1 MKLYETWQ
9 EAGRTLRA
17 ERDERAEQ
25 AWLRVERLVLRTAV
39 PAVAAAYL
47 VLVAVPMPGHLR
59 TRLIAPIAL
68 LVLVA
73 VLTACVIG
81 MRRYRP
87 DTPAA
92 KAAGAIRMMIVLPLA
107 GVMFFGLSWATSDD
121 HRIVAAVTS
130 AVFWVIGM
138 LAYYAWLWRRS
149 REQDRGEARRLRS
162 CRSVLP
168 RGAVGPCGGDD
179 ELDDRIQR
187 DSGGV
192 DHQEKDAPLRGA
204 MPGMKLGAGRG
215 LRVVCRGFA
224 GWGWAEGACWVWRAV
239 RRHRFTLDRSRP

>member
-1 MKLYETWQ
+1 VKLYETWQ

-39 PAVAAAYL
+39 PAVAVAYV

-59 TRLIAPIAL
+59 TALIAPIAL

-73 VLTACVIG
+73 ALTACVIG

-87 DTPAA
+87 DTSAA

-107 GVMFFGLSWATSDD
+107 GVLFFGLSWATSDD
-121 HRIVAAVTS
+121 RRIVPAVIS

-149 REQDRGEARRLRS
+149 REQDRGEGTPVTIVPQRPAPRR
-162 CRSVLP
+162 
-168 RGAVGPCGGDD
+168 CG
-179 ELDDRIQR
+179 R
-187 DSGGV
+187 
-192 DHQEKDAPLRGA
+192 
-204 MPGMKLGAGRG
+204 
-215 LRVVCRGFA
+215 
-224 GWGWAEGACWVWRAV
+224 V
-239 RRHRFTLDRSRP
+239 RR